1 MHSFEIWKAEQIDD
15 LKQNWLPL
23 AGLYWLRAGVNSFG
37 SAGGNA
43 IVFPAG
49 PAHAGGFSL
58 ESKDVTFKLFP
69 EAHGLIA
76 GKPIT
81 AAPERLDPDISGHPS
96 TGEMGGLP
104 FHVIVRG
111 DRVGNPRKDLS
122 GATARHFHGLMLY
135 PLDIIFRVTA
145 TGVPSD
151 EKKTIDVPNVLGD
164 CHHQRRWRVPQ
175 LSGSTV
181 RKGS

>member
-1 MHSFEIWKAEQIDD
+1 VPLSFFFSHGLTSFSWGIAQTSSSPVTARDAAYVHSFEIWKAERIDD
-15 LKQNWLPL
+15 LKQDWLPL
-23 AGLYWLRAGVNSFG
+23 AGFYWLWAGVNSFG

-81 AAPERLDPDISGHPS
+81 AAPERPDPDISGHPS
-96 TGEMGGLP
+96 TGEMGSLRFHRDRARRSGRQSSERLVRRDGPP
-104 FHVIVRG
+104 F
-111 DRVGNPRKDLS
+111 PR
-122 GATARHFHGLMLY
+122 
-135 PLDIIFRVTA
+135 
-145 TGVPSD
+145 
-151 EKKTIDVPNVLGD
+151 PNVVSAGHNFSRHCD
-164 CHHQRRWRVPQ
+164 RGAV
-175 LSGSTV
+175 G
-181 RKGS
+181 

>member
-1 MHSFEIWKAEQIDD
+1 LH
-15 LKQNWLPL
+15 
-23 AGLYWLRAGVNSFG
+23 WLRAGVNSFG

-58 ESKDVTFKLFP
+58 ESKEVTFKLFR

-81 AAPERLDPDISGHPS
+81 APPERLDPDISGHPS
-96 TGEMGGLP
+96 TGEMGSLP
-104 FHVIVRG
+104 FHVIGRG

-122 GATARHFHGLMLY
+122 GAAARHFHGLMLY
-135 PLDIIFRVTA
+135 PLDMSYRVTA
-145 TGVPSD
+145 TGVPSHEKD
-151 EKKTIDVPNVLGD
+151 ERCAECFGRLFTTGAGGEYHSFPDQRSGREVD
-164 CHHQRRWRVPQ
+164 CCGRRSCERSVFCLQ
-175 LSGSTV
+175 
-181 RKGS
+181 